1 MRNQFVVVGFIFLV
15 FIVLV
20 DSYTFRGISR
30 LTEGLS
36 KTNNLIIQGVFM
48 LVSLILIAF
57 IIYLMIK
64 NVKLGYGAVMEYT
77 KFLMAYFVLFYVP
90 KLFFVVFL
98 LVRDLILLGNRI
110 ISAFSSGA
118 DSSPSELFISR
129 ADFLLQ
135 MGIVVAAIPFISII
149 FGIWKGRYNYKVERI
164 SLSFKNLP
172 SAFNGLKII
181 QISDLH
187 LGSFGKDSSK
197 LRNAIDIINSLEADY
212 VLFTGDIVNNIASEM
227 EVFIPELSRIK
238 AKKGKYSILGN
249 HDYGTYYQWPTE
261 DALKQNMEDL
271 YRFHEEAGFHLLRN
285 NSVVLER
292 GEEKI
297 ALIGV
302 ENWGLP
308 PFPQYGNLKVAMED
322 VEDVNF
328 KILMSHDPSH
338 WDAVVLPE
346 SDIDLTLSGHT
357 HGMQFAIKIPGWRWS
372 PVKFKY
378 PRWAGIYEEDNRFLY
393 VNIGL
398 GYIAFPGRV
407 GTPPEITLFTLNTTH

>member
-1 MRNQFVVVGFIFLV
+1 MKNQFVVVGLIFLV

-20 DSYTFRGISR
+20 DSYTYRGIFK
-30 LTEGLS
+30 LTEGLG
-36 KTNNLIIQGVFM
+36 KTNSLIIQGVFM
-48 LVSLILIAF
+48 LVSLILVAF
-57 IIYLMIK
+57 IIYLMMK
-64 NVKLGYGAVMEYT
+64 NVKLGYEGIMQYT
-77 KFLMAYFVLFYVP
+77 KFLMGYFVLFYVP

-98 LVRDLILLGNRI
+98 LVRDLFFLGNRI
-110 ISAFSSGA
+110 VTSFSSGA

-135 MGIVVAAIPFISII
+135 IGIIIAAIPFISIV

-164 SLSFKNLP
+164 NLSFKNLP

-197 LRNAIDIINSLEADY
+197 LKNAIDIINSLEADY

-227 EVFIPELSRIK
+227 EVFIPELSRIR
-238 AKKGKYSILGN
+238 AKKEKYSILGN
-249 HDYGTYYQWPTE
+249 HDYGTYYQWPSE
-261 DALKQNMEDL
+261 DALKQNMEEL

-308 PFPQYGNLKVAMED
+308 PFPQYGKLKVAMEY
-322 VEDVNF
+322 VKDVNF

-378 PRWAGIYEEDNRFLY
+378 PRWAGIYEQDNRYLY